1 MKGEPMSVINRISTL
16 QEVGEVAASSG
27 EFGFA
32 LKDFLD
38 GFYASPDAADL
49 ADAPPLLANA
59 TPDGPRLD
67 AYLAAVAEHLS
78 RENRWPIP
86 LWTRAPSRYLET
98 PWFGMKSHGA
108 RMILLEESPAAFR
121 VRNIFVSA
129 NALSRA

>member
-1 MKGEPMSVINRISTL
+1 MSVINRISSL
-16 QEVGEVAASSG
+16 RDVSGVAAASG

-38 GFYASPDAADL
+38 GFYACPEVADL
-49 ADAPPLLANA
+49 SDTPPLLAGSL
-59 TPDGPRLD
+59 PDGARLD

-78 RENRWPIP
+78 REKRWPIP
-86 LWTRAPSRYLET
+86 EWTREPSRYLET
-98 PWFGMKSHGA
+98 PWFGMQSHGG

-129 NALSRA
+129 NALNRA

>member
-1 MKGEPMSVINRISTL
+1 MSVINRISTL
-16 QEVGEVAASSG
+16 REVSEVAATNG

-49 ADAPPLLANA
+49 TEAPPLLANA
-59 TPDGPRLD
+59 TPGGPRLD

-78 RENRWPIP
+78 REMRWPVP
-86 LWTRAPSRYLET
+86 DWTLEPSRFLET
-98 PWFGMKSHGA
+98 PWFGMQSHGG

-129 NALSRA
+129 NALSRG